1 MKLNKDELK
10 NKISELVT
18 DNDIS
23 IQLLEDVEDS
33 MLEEDTSKLDDLQA
47 KFDVLQ
53 NKYKE
58 RFLSGE
64 NIPKI
69 EENKPELEEKEYI
82 DIKEI

>member
-33 MLEEDTSKLDDLQA
+33 MLEEDTSKFDDLQA
-47 KFDVLQ
+47 KFDELQ

-69 EENKPELEEKEYI
+69 EETKPELEEKEYI